1 MLNANS
7 LDDLLTDLRDE
18 TRPLAQARLEALS
31 DLDRAELQRFRLA
44 WEAIPAARRAALIT
58 RLHAL
63 ADEKIELTFERIHRL
78 ALSDPEPE
86 VRRLAI
92 LGLWEC
98 EDPALAR
105 PLLRALADD
114 PAAAVRTEAAAALSA
129 FVVLGELDRLPGDL
143 LHRIEQGLLQAASHD
158 GAPEVQRACV
168 QALGYSSREEVP
180 DLIRAAYAREG
191 EAWKRCA
198 LSAMGR
204 SADAPW
210 APIVLAEL
218 LNPAPALRLEAAR
231 AAGELELRQALP
243 HLLDLLDD
251 AQESI
256 RRAAIWSLG
265 QIGGDAAARA
275 LTRLLRRAEDEDEI
289 DLLDRALEN
298 LAFVDGA
305 RDLVL
310 FDLDDDAGDEA

>member
-1 MLNANS
+1 MPNVHS
-7 LDDLLTDLRDE
+7 LDDLLTALRDE
-18 TRPLAQARLEALS
+18 QRPLAQARLEALS
-31 DLDRAELQRFRLA
+31 DLDAGGLERFQA
-44 WEAIPAARRAALIT
+44 IWEQLPAARRAELVA

-78 ALSDPEPE
+78 ALDDAEAE

-98 EDPALAR
+98 EDPGLAR
-105 PLLRALADD
+105 PLARVLSRD
-114 PAAAVRTEAAAALSA
+114 PAPAVRTEAATALSA
-129 FVVLGELDRLPGDL
+129 FVMLGELDRLPEEL
-143 LHRIEQGLLQAASHD
+143 LHYLEQSLLHAAAHD
-158 GAPEVQRACV
+158 ESPEVQRACIES
-168 QALGYSSREEVP
+168 LGYSSREEVP
-180 DLIRAAYAREG
+180 ALIRAAYARED

-198 LSAMGR
+198 LVAMAH

-210 APIVLAEL
+210 APIVLEEL

-243 HLLDLLDD
+243 RLLDLLDD
-251 AQESI
+251 AQEPI

-275 LTRLLRRAEDEDEI
+275 LTRLLRRAEAEDEI

-298 LAFVDGA
+298 LAFVDGS
-305 RDLVL
+305 RDLML
-310 FDLDDDAGDEA
+310 LDLDGEDDEA